1 MTHAA
6 DAPTSRPSVLVISYS
21 ILTSDARLLRQ
32 IRLLARD
39 HDVTSVG
46 YGPAPDGVVEHVQ
59 IPDELVAWHKDRL
72 LLMQRRFAA
81 VYRDNAVNAY
91 LREVLPVGQFDVVV
105 ANDAD
110 TVPLALGLHPRGGVH
125 ADLHEYAPR
134 QHEASPRWRLFVA
147 PYYRWLVRTFLPL
160 CDSVTTVG
168 AGLAR
173 EYEREYGVRAGV
185 VVNAAPFRDASP
197 TPVGEPVRL
206 VHSGGA
212 TRVRALEVMVRAV
225 EASTSGATLDLY
237 LMPSDPTYLAEIA
250 ALADASEKVT
260 LHDAVPA
267 DELVETL
274 AGYDVGLFLVPPVTF
289 NLEWTLPNKFFDF
302 VQARLGIVVGPN
314 PEMAGLVREHRLGAV
329 TAGYEETDLVAL
341 LDRLDPAE
349 VARWK
354 AGSDAAAREL
364 SAEQQIT
371 AWGEAVGAL
380 AARAG
385 RA

>member
-6 DAPTSRPSVLVISYS
+6 PAPDPRPSVLVISYS
-21 ILTSDARLLRQ
+21 TLVSDARLLRQ
-32 IRLLARD
+32 IRLLARTY
-39 HDVTSVG
+39 DVTSCG
-46 YGPAPDGVVEHVQ
+46 YGPEPDGVAAHVR
-59 IPDELVAWHKDRL
+59 IPDDLVAWHKDRA

-81 VYRDNAVNAY
+81 VYRRNSVNSY
-91 LREVLPVGQFDVVV
+91 LRDQLPAGFFDVVV

-110 TVPLALGLHPRGGVH
+110 TVPLALALRPNAGVH

-134 QHEASPRWRLFVA
+134 QHEASPRWKLFVA
-147 PYYRWLVRTFLPL
+147 PYYRWLIRTFLPL

-168 AGLAR
+168 RGLAE
-173 EYEREYGVRAGV
+173 EYAREYGVDAGV

-197 TPVGEPVRL
+197 TPVGTPVRL

-212 TRVRALEVMVRAV
+212 TRVRAIEVMMRAV
-225 EASTSGATLDLY
+225 TASTSGATLDLY
-237 LMPSDPTYLAEIA
+237 LMPSDPTYLAELA
-250 ALADASEKVT
+250 ALAETSDRVT

-267 DELVETL
+267 DGLVETL

-314 PEMAGLVREHRLGAV
+314 PEMAALVHGHGLGAV
-329 TAGYEETDLVAL
+329 TEGYTEADLTAL
-341 LDRLDPAE
+341 LDRLDADE

-354 AGSDAAAREL
+354 AGSAAAAREL
-364 SAEQQIT
+364 GAENQMT
-371 AWGEAVGAL
+371 AWSDAVAAL
-380 AARAG
+380 VTRG
-385 RA
+385 RP